1 MNFNLSAFSL
11 LLFLFFT
18 CLSSLMN
25 PLFAEVSSGNGDWNN
40 INTWQSGT
48 NCGSGIAV
56 TSVPASTSQVRI
68 CNGHTV
74 TIPLNVTVS
83 QNENIQI
90 QGGSLI
96 INHILNI
103 NNKTLR
109 LQDNG
114 MITINAGSTLN
125 FASGSNIYS
134 QEDNNIF
141 NNQGTVTF
149 TSGSNITLAYGSFT
163 FRHNS
168 SNNITIDSLQIIDYS
183 GADIRNLI
191 IQNNSTGTI
200 SIGTILSEVTTTGTT
215 NPTQNNITLGGTGS
229 FNITNSIT
237 TNMAI
242 GSTNNLNFNAPVTYS
257 GSNALTTNDTA
268 WSVGSMGSNAS
279 FTINGDQ
286 AFNISANG
294 SFTVNSGGTFAMTN
308 RTAVNNYTINNTGVV
323 NINDGAN
330 LNITHN
336 GLNDMRFFPTTSLSN
351 RMNLGNINITLG
363 GNSTGVFTIA
373 ITPNAALSNTFSINN
388 LTINKTTSSGI
399 VSLALGTSINNLF
412 LNSGSLRLDNTS
424 TNTINNSYTQGAGT
438 TLTFNSNNRNMI
450 FNGNTW
456 NVNSGAMITTA
467 MGITSGGLTIGGSS
481 NLNITL
487 PNMFN
492 VNELTI
498 NNPNVTV
505 NQPAAIT
512 LNELSSR
519 GVYNQNNTLTVNN
532 NFTIQNGGT
541 FNAGS
546 QVLNFQNT
554 NITNSGSFNGGT
566 GTVNFTTNN
575 GTNRSVTGVWNFFNV
590 NFINTAMAQTVSFMP
605 GIAGAI
611 TVDGTFSVQGA
622 SGALLTLNSSTIGNQ
637 FLLNTQNKGAFNYI
651 RVQDSNV
658 AGSNPSI
665 LPLTTV
671 SASRIINLGN
681 NNGWF
686 TAPTG
691 QVLRI
696 GFCCCL

>member
-1 MNFNLSAFSL
+1 MYITRKKVKLMAFGVKFALLCGFVSAAEHHVC
-11 LLFLFFT
+11 LFLPLRIQVIT
-18 CLSSLMN
+18 
-25 PLFAEVSSGNGDWNN
+25 PLFAEVSFQNGNWND
-40 INTWQSGT
+40 INTWRSGT
-48 NCGSGIAV
+48 SCGAGNIV
-56 TSVPASTSQVRI
+56 TSLPNSTAEVRI

-74 TIPLNVTVS
+74 TIPSNVTVS

-242 GSTNNLNFNAPVTYS
+242 GGTNNLNFNAPVTYS

-279 FTINGDQ
+279 FSIDGDQ
-286 AFNISANG
+286 AFNISAGG
-294 SFTVNSGGTFAMTN
+294 SFTVNSGGTFAMAN
-308 RTAVNNYTINNTGVV
+308 RTVANNYTINNTGVV

-336 GLNDMRFFPTTSLSN
+336 GSNNMTFFPT
-351 RMNLGNINITLG
+351 
-363 GNSTGVFTIA
+363 
-373 ITPNAALSNTFSINN
+373 
-388 LTINKTTSSGI
+388 
-399 VSLALGTSINNLF
+399 
-412 LNSGSLRLDNTS
+412 
-424 TNTINNSYTQGAGT
+424 
-438 TLTFNSNNRNMI
+438 
-450 FNGNTW
+450 
-456 NVNSGAMITTA
+456 
-467 MGITSGGLTIGGSS
+467 
-481 NLNITL
+481 
-487 PNMFN
+487 
-492 VNELTI
+492 
-498 NNPNVTV
+498 
-505 NQPAAIT
+505 
-512 LNELSSR
+512 
-519 GVYNQNNTLTVNN
+519 N
-532 NFTIQNGGT
+532 NFI
-541 FNAGS
+541 
-546 QVLNFQNT
+546 
-554 NITNSGSFNGGT
+554 
-566 GTVNFTTNN
+566 
-575 GTNRSVTGVWNFFNV
+575 
-590 NFINTAMAQTVSFMP
+590 
-605 GIAGAI
+605 
-611 TVDGTFSVQGA
+611 
-622 SGALLTLNSSTIGNQ
+622 
-637 FLLNTQNKGAFNYI
+637 K
-651 RVQDSNV
+651 
-658 AGSNPSI
+658 
-665 LPLTTV
+665 
-671 SASRIINLGN
+671 
-681 NNGWF
+681 
-686 TAPTG
+686 PTEFRKH
-691 QVLRI
+691 QHYYRR
-696 GFCCCL
+696 